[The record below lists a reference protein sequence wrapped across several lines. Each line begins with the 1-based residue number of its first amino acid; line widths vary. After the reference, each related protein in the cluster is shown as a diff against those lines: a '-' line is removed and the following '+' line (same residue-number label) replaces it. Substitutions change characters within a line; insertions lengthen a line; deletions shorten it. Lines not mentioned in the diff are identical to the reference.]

1 MIRNKYFRSK
11 LINKLC
17 FGTAN
22 LTNNYGIL
30 KKKNKFS
37 SKKIKE
43 IFYVLGKN
51 KIANIDTAISYK
63 NVEKKIGQLDLKKFK
78 IFTKLPKLPKKCTDI
93 NKWSLKNINHS
104 LNSLNTKS
112 LSGVLIHHSEDL
124 IGKNKKKLY
133 QALLFLKKKK
143 LVNKI
148 GVSIYNFKIL
158 DKILNEFKVDIIQ
171 VPFNILDRRLVTKN
185 YLNKIKR
192 KKIQIHVRS
201 IFLQGILLS
210 NFKKIPKKFFRWK
223 NLFKTW
229 NFWLKKNKISKL
241 QACLNF
247 ILSFKQIDVIIFG
260 AYSKKQIKQ
269 IINAVNQSTK
279 IYPKNIFSNNLQ
291 LIDPR
296 RW

>member
-1 MIRNKYFRSK
+1 M
-11 LINKLC
+11 
-17 FGTAN
+17 
-22 LTNNYGIL
+22 
-30 KKKNKFS
+30 
-37 SKKIKE
+37 
-43 IFYVLGKN
+43 
-51 KIANIDTAISYK
+51 
-63 NVEKKIGQLDLKKFK
+63 
-78 IFTKLPKLPKKCTDI
+78 
-93 NKWSLKNINHS
+93 
-104 LNSLNTKS
+104 
-112 LSGVLIHHSEDL
+112 
-124 IGKNKKKLY
+124 
-133 QALLFLKKKK
+133 
-143 LVNKI
+143 
-148 GVSIYNFKIL
+148 SIYNFKIL

-279 IYPKNIFSNNLQ
+279 IYPKNIFSSNLQ

>member
-1 MIRNKYFRSK
+1 M
-11 LINKLC
+11 
-17 FGTAN
+17 
-22 LTNNYGIL
+22 
-30 KKKNKFS
+30 
-37 SKKIKE
+37 
-43 IFYVLGKN
+43 
-51 KIANIDTAISYK
+51 
-63 NVEKKIGQLDLKKFK
+63 
-78 IFTKLPKLPKKCTDI
+78 
-93 NKWSLKNINHS
+93 
-104 LNSLNTKS
+104 
-112 LSGVLIHHSEDL
+112 
-124 IGKNKKKLY
+124 
-133 QALLFLKKKK
+133 
-143 LVNKI
+143 
-148 GVSIYNFKIL
+148 
-158 DKILNEFKVDIIQ
+158 DIIQ

-210 NFKKIPKKFFRWK
+210 NFKKIPKKFSKWK

-260 AYSKKQIKQ
+260 AYSKMQIKQ

-279 IYPKNIFSNNLQ
+279 IYPKNIVSNNLQ